1 MNSVDNQSKRECVAY
16 FKSRKG
22 FDRLFKGFRS
32 KYVGLGHIGGS
43 VKLDNLSVEEKESFE
58 GFFRKNFHRQ
68 KSAVISAKKM
78 EQSLED
84 SRFSGI
90 GLYELLVA
98 YFGGSLE
105 TKEEERD
112 RIEQEKKTFWLL
124 ILEKYENT
132 FCGNWLSEVM
142 ETKGKVYQFL
152 NQRYKECGNQFH
164 VVLDS
169 VMTAGNALPVFNGT
183 VERLALFSA
192 RLTGNPHFFDEGS
205 EGNRILTYLVQY
217 YAYLEESKC
226 KNEEAKSNIIHREI
240 EKYSAEKKNELFYT
254 VGILKED
261 ILNYTNA
268 YGIKLRKGNGE
279 FHLGVE
285 GFYQENQPIQISLL
299 TLSKITAVWSVAK
312 KVYIVENS
320 GVFSELSERVSKDV
334 ALVCTNGQPHLASLI
349 LLDLFFNANY
359 ELFYSGDFDP
369 EGLQIAQK
377 LKDRYGYRLHLWRYS
392 EESYKVTMSEVELT
406 GDRIKKMES
415 LKEPHLKIIAELIS
429 KTKRAGYQE
438 RLVEAYLDDME
449 RNYHN

>member
-16 FKSRKG
+16 FKNRKG
-22 FDRLFKGFRS
+22 FDRLFKSFRT

-43 VKLDNLSVEEKESFE
+43 VKLDNLSIEEKESFE
-58 GFFRKNFHRQ
+58 GFFRKSFQRQ

-112 RIEQEKKTFWLL
+112 RIEKEKKTFWRPV
-124 ILEKYENT
+124 LEKYENT
-132 FCGNWLSEVM
+132 FSGNWLLEAM

-152 NQRYKECGNQFH
+152 NQRHKECGNQFYPI
-164 VVLDS
+164 LDS
-169 VMTAGNALPVFNGT
+169 VMTAGNALPVFKGA

-192 RLTGNPHFFDEGS
+192 RITGNPHFFDEGS

-217 YAYLEESKC
+217 YAQLEESEC
-226 KNEEAKSNIIHREI
+226 KNEGTEFNIISR
-240 EKYSAEKKNELFYT
+240 KTGGYSAERKNELFYGA
-254 VGILKED
+254 GILKED

-268 YGIKLRKGNGE
+268 YGIKLRKDNGE
-279 FHLGVE
+279 FHSGVE
-285 GFYQENQPIQISLL
+285 GFYQEHQPIQISLL
-299 TLSKITAVWSVAK
+299 TLSKITEVWSAAK

-320 GVFSELSERVSKDV
+320 GVFSELSDRVSKDV
-334 ALVCTNGQPHLASLI
+334 ALVCTNGQLHLASLI

-359 ELFYSGDFDP
+359 ELYYSGDFDP

-377 LKDRYGYRLHLWRYS
+377 LKDRYGHRMHLWRYS
-392 EESYKVTMSEVELT
+392 EECYRVSMSEVELA

-415 LKEPHLKIIAELIS
+415 LKESQLKIIASLIS

-438 RLVEAYLDDME
+438 RLVEGYISDME
-449 RNYHN
+449 IH